1 MFLLHLICMFLLYCI
16 LFDYTLLHM
25 FFIYYACFSC
35 IFPIIISIS
44 SVSCVIG
51 PVQMQVLSWQ
61 WITLLMERSR
71 QMSRQWAVIMNVT
84 LCLQQF
90 LCFCSVWSGFGS
102 IPASFPELKPHSSP
116 RLTSDPSCPLST
128 ALLSVSVSSRPNR
141 ALALLSRRCVCVCV
155 WNAST
160 GLFCMH
166 VVLYTKMTNA
176 LSKWHV
182 PSWLARLCAQVYLLV
197 SVYTK

>member
-16 LFDYTLLHM
+16 FLITLFFYLLRM
-25 FFIYYACFSC
+25 FFMYIPHYYYYFLS
-35 IFPIIISIS
+35 F
-44 SVSCVIG
+44 CVIG